1 VFQFRI
7 NQYRIARAISI
18 KGVADISARFCHTE
32 FMEASPM
39 KPGTAQVGSKKIGL
53 VGGLALRAGIFY
65 YAELVKQYAATHRPL
80 PLMLNHA
87 DVNTVLAF
95 VRAGDKHAL
104 GEYLGALAN
113 ELFEGGANLVAV
125 TAVAPHLAAD
135 EIARA
140 ARGPIVNVLDLILP
154 NLRARG
160 INRVAVFGNR
170 AVMETNVF
178 GSVPQQMIIARS
190 PALIDAVHTT
200 YTDIALNGKRGT
212 HREVQF
218 LDSVA
223 RELIEDGGAQ
233 AILLAGTDLSS
244 FYADQPPTYASVDL
258 ARLHVDE
265 IVRRAQ
271 VS

>member
-1 VFQFRI
+1 
-7 NQYRIARAISI
+7 
-18 KGVADISARFCHTE
+18 
-32 FMEASPM
+32 
-39 KPGTAQVGSKKIGL
+39 
-53 VGGLALRAGIFY
+53 
-65 YAELVKQYAATHRPL
+65 
-80 PLMLNHA
+80 
-87 DVNTVLAF
+87 
-95 VRAGDKHAL
+95 
-104 GEYLGALAN
+104 LAN
-113 ELFEGGANLVAV
+113 ELFDGGADLVAV

-135 EIARA
+135 EIAHA

-154 NLRARG
+154 NLRDRS

-170 AVMETNVF
+170 AVMESNVF
-178 GSVPQQMIIARS
+178 GSIPQQMIIAAS
-190 PALIDAVHTT
+190 PAIIDAVHAM

-218 LDSVA
+218 LDTVA

-244 FYADQPPTYASVDL
+244 FYAEQPPTYASVDL

-271 VS
+271 L